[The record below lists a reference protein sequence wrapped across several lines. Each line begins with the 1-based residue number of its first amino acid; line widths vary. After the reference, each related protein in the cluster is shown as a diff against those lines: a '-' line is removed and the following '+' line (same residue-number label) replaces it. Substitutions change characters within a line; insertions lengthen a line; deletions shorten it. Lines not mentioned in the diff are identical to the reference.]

1 VAERC
6 QFVHDDGTTAGCC
19 EGKPVCPGCWGAM
32 SIADGSVRKPIHP
45 GFQEAMMVPDGG
57 AGSQLVHDVVRT
69 VS

>member
-1 VAERC
+1 
-6 QFVHDDGTTAGCC
+6 
-19 EGKPVCPGCWGAM
+19 M